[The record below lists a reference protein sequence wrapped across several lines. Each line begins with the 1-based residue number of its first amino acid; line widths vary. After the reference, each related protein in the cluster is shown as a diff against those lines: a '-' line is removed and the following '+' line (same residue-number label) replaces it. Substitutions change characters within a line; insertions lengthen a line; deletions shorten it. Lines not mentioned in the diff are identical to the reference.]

1 MVGKPRNRI
10 VRLAFPA
17 LEPAAAFLSSFGAMV
32 EVIRPREVR
41 AELARRGAGLVELY
55 GREAKASGGRRKERA
70 KLAD

>member
-1 MVGKPRNRI
+1 M
-10 VRLAFPA
+10 
-17 LEPAAAFLSSFGAMV
+17 

-70 KLAD
+70 KLADKGVQTRQADALGHRRRDTIGWG